1 MDDWKRR
8 QKPNILI
15 TGTPGTGK
23 STTASALAEATNF
36 KHICV
41 GDLVKEK
48 NLHDGWDDQFECH
61 VINKDLVC
69 DELEDIMEGG
79 GNIVDYHGC
88 DFFPERWFDR
98 VVVFQTEN
106 SVLYDRLTRRGYS
119 GTKLSNNIECEIFQV
134 MLEEASD
141 SYKEEIVTAMQSDT
155 IEDISDNVVSLTEWI
170 ESWSPWNRE
179 KERVGAL
186 TCNIFARVF
195 TKDVELWSLV
205 KCNYRHILNWE
216 TGPWRKL
223 RVAVVKDRG
232 ATWMEE

>member
-1 MDDWKRR
+1 MAGANSGTRR

-48 NLHDGWDDQFECH
+48 ILHDGWDDQFECH

-98 VVVFQTEN
+98 VVVLQTEN

-134 MLEEASD
+134 MLGEASD
-141 SYKEEIVTAMQSDT
+141 RYKEEIVTAMQSDT

-170 ESWSPWNRE
+170 ESWSPW
-179 KERVGAL
+179 V
-186 TCNIFARVF
+186 I
-195 TKDVELWSLV
+195 
-205 KCNYRHILNWE
+205 II
-216 TGPWRKL
+216 
-223 RVAVVKDRG
+223 
-232 ATWMEE
+232 

>member
-1 MDDWKRR
+1 MAGANSGTRR

-79 GNIVDYHGC
+79 CNIVDYHGC
-88 DFFPERWFDR
+88 E
-98 VVVFQTEN
+98 
-106 SVLYDRLTRRGYS
+106 RGYS

-141 SYKEEIVTAMQSDT
+141 SYKEEAVTAMQSDT
-155 IEDISDNVVSLTEWI
+155 IEDISDNVASLTEWI
-170 ESWSPWNRE
+170 ESWSPW
-179 KERVGAL
+179 V
-186 TCNIFARVF
+186 I
-195 TKDVELWSLV
+195 
-205 KCNYRHILNWE
+205 II
-216 TGPWRKL
+216 
-223 RVAVVKDRG
+223 
-232 ATWMEE
+232 